1 MINVVLIDDH
11 AVLREGICKL
21 LNNLGSFV
29 VTNQYDNGLVFIEN
43 FEQLKETT
51 DVFVLDYSMPDMNG
65 LQVLENIQKMNND
78 ANFLILSQSIDIDLK
93 YKFYSLGAKGFLSK
107 TCSAEELKQAI
118 VDITEIGFYNF
129 KENITLIKKSVAEY
143 NPIKLLTNRELLF
156 IELSCNEKEY
166 TYEQIAD
173 LMNVS
178 KKTVD
183 YYRSNV
189 FEKLNIKSKVGLVL
203 FSFKHKLT
211 NPFI

>member
-29 VTNQYDNGLVFIEN
+29 VTDQFDNGLAFIEN

>member
-156 IELSCNEKEY
+156 IELSCNENEY

>member
-78 ANFLILSQSIDIDLK
+78 ANFLILSQSIDINLK

-156 IELSCNEKEY
+156 IELSCNENEY

>member
-78 ANFLILSQSIDIDLK
+78 ANFLILSQSIDINLK